1 LVTNLV
7 TNLQHKQRQ
16 HRTSEDMG
24 FNRRKME
31 DERRRAAEKEV
42 VALELKSPHS
52 RNASGVYAFNCTHRR
67 LCCLDC
73 HSWEAGSSVYS
84 LSNTEILYK
93 KKNRNN
99 SGSSPVRKLGRS
111 TELNAARAP
120 LKSVA

>member
-1 LVTNLV
+1 VYTLLIAFIG
-7 TNLQHKQRQ
+7 
-16 HRTSEDMG
+16 G
-24 FNRRKME
+24 F
-31 DERRRAAEKEV
+31 
-42 VALELKSPHS
+42 VAWI
-52 RNASGVYAFNCTHRR
+52 AT
-67 LCCLDC
+67 
-73 HSWEAGSSVYS
+73 AGSSVCS